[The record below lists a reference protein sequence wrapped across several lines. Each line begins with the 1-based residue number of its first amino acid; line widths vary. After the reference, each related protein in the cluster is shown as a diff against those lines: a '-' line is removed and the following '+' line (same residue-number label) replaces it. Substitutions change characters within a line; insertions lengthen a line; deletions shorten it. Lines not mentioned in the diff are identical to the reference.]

1 MNNRLH
7 RGFTLIEHF
16 DLLSESENES
26 AKSKIVSGAAG
37 KAVPG
42 GRRSGG
48 K

>member
-7 RGFTLIEHF
+7 RDFTLIEHF

-26 AKSKIVSGAAG
+26 AKSKIMSGAAG
-37 KAVPG
+37 NGVPG

-48 K
+48 E